1 MNKPNTPST
10 KLLVAFRDE
19 DSQHGVTRESL
30 QRMARIKGLSETALI
45 HLALA
50 NLRNTLPNYE
60 PDDGPFT
67 PAQRKAIEDDVLAKH
82 PESAAYVRN
91 PLTNGHWGEPQWL
104 LDGASDSQ
112 K

>member
-1 MNKPNTPST
+1 MNKPNT
-10 KLLVAFRDE
+10 KLLLAFRDE
-19 DSQHGVTRESL
+19 DTEHGITRESL

-60 PDDGPFT
+60 PDDGPLT
-67 PAQRKAIEDDVLAKH
+67 PAQRKAIEDDVIAKH
-82 PESAAYVRN
+82 PEYAAYVRN
-91 PLTNGHWGEPQWL
+91 PLASGQWGEPQWL
-104 LDGASDSQ
+104 SGASDGQ